1 MSMALIVTQEQ
12 AAVTY
17 KILDSILAD
26 VDESSRYTYRQA
38 IEQYLA
44 WVLRQRENPYYN
56 AYTLLV
62 DYRSFLKELYA
73 PATVNKRLSAV
84 RKLYEFAASYNLID
98 YAQSVRIK
106 GLKNVEND
114 EGEFKIW
121 LAQDVASQLFNAP
134 DTTTVI
140 GRRDKTALLLLL
152 VLCLR
157 REEAVNVRW
166 EQLKQVEGRWFLLN
180 VKGKSKDSRSIRI
193 PDQYMSI
200 LEAWKNDGTS
210 DYILTSVGRD
220 SKKGER
226 LSKTSVNTKIVN
238 KYRDQLG
245 IDVTPHALRRTGATI
260 AVRQGAQVEQVRKM
274 LGHQTERTTRIYL
287 QDALELDD
295 SATQYIEL

>member
-1 MSMALIVTQEQ
+1 
-12 AAVTY
+12 
-17 KILDSILAD
+17 
-26 VDESSRYTYRQA
+26 
-38 IEQYLA
+38 
-44 WVLRQRENPYYN
+44 
-56 AYTLLV
+56 
-62 DYRSFLKELYA
+62 
-73 PATVNKRLSAV
+73 
-84 RKLYEFAASYNLID
+84 
-98 YAQSVRIK
+98 
-106 GLKNVEND
+106 
-114 EGEFKIW
+114 
-121 LAQDVASQLFNAP
+121 
-134 DTTTVI
+134 
-140 GRRDKTALLLLL
+140 
-152 VLCLR
+152 
-157 REEAVNVRW
+157 
-166 EQLKQVEGRWFLLN
+166 LN